1 MAPYTSSELA
11 ARIKELPRFPL
22 AHLPTPVEK
31 LANLTRAVGG
41 PQILVKRDDLTGLAF
56 GGNKTRQLE
65 FILGDALARG
75 ADVLIIGA
83 GSQSNFC
90 RQATAAACK
99 AGLEIQLIL
108 QHGVKGPER
117 QGNLL
122 LDELMGADITI
133 VNVDSMHE
141 LRPLFRERADQLRA
155 LGRRPYI
162 SDPLVDSAAL
172 GSIGFV
178 NGVLELKSQLDA
190 ARTDIDTIFVA
201 AANMTQAGILVGVKA
216 LGLPW
221 RVIGIAPILFAEDRS
236 VDIARIASQTA
247 AVLDL
252 ELTFEPWEVINDPH
266 FVGPG
271 YGLVDDAARHAFKLA
286 AKTEGLFLDPVYT
299 SKAMAGLLA
308 WAKDG
313 RLKKDERVL
322 FWHTGGTPA
331 IFSYS
336 QELMGP

>member
-11 ARIKELPRFPL
+11 ERIEQLPRFPL
-22 AHLPTPVEK
+22 AHLPTPIEN
-31 LANLTRAVGG
+31 LDNLTRVVGG
-41 PQILVKRDDLTGLAF
+41 PRILVKRDDLTGLAF

-65 FILGDALARG
+65 FILGDALAQG
-75 ADVLIIGA
+75 ADVLVMGA

-99 AGLEIQLIL
+99 AGLDIQLIL

-133 VNVDSMHE
+133 VNVDSMHQ
-141 LRPLFRERADQLRA
+141 LRPLFRERADELRA

-162 SDPLVDSAAL
+162 IDPLVDSAPLA
-172 GSIGFV
+172 SVGFV
-178 NGVLELKSQLDA
+178 NAVLELKSQLEA
-190 ARTDIDTIFVA
+190 MGTDIDAIVVA
-201 AANMTQAGILVGVKA
+201 AANMTQAGILLGVKA

-221 RVIGIAPILFAEDRS
+221 RVIGMAPILFEEDRA
-236 VDIARIASQTA
+236 VDIARIAVQTA
-247 AVLDL
+247 QVLGL
-252 ELTFEPWEVINDPH
+252 KITFEPWEVINDPS
-266 FVGPG
+266 FIGPG
-271 YGLVDDAARHAFKLA
+271 YGLVDDAARSAFRLLA
-286 AKTEGLFLDPVYT
+286 RTEGLFLDPVYT

-313 RLKKDERVL
+313 RLQKDERVL